1 MSFIEALLLGIVQGL
16 TEFLPVSSS
25 GHLEIAKAIIGSEL
39 TPSTSLMF
47 TIVVHLAT
55 AFATIVI
62 FRKDIKSIFLNIFKG
77 DKADRKFSF
86 AILVSLFPAAIIGI
100 FFNDFIEVL
109 FSGNIL
115 LVGFMLIVT
124 GILLI
129 LTDQAKD
136 RNIELNYFTA
146 LIIGLSQAIAILPG
160 ISRSGATISTSVLLG
175 MDREKAARFSFLMVI
190 PLILGKVIIDLKD
203 ISSFTDSNQIYILAT
218 GFISAFFT
226 GLWACK
232 LMIRLVKRAR
242 LKGFAIY
249 CGSIGI
255 LVLIWTQIF

>member
-1 MSFIEALLLGIVQGL
+1 MSFFEALLLGVIQGL

-25 GHLEIAKAIIGSEL
+25 GHLEIAKAIMGSDL
-39 TPSTSLMF
+39 TPSTSLIF
-47 TIVVHLAT
+47 TVVVHLAT
-55 AFATIVI
+55 ALATIVV
-62 FRKDIKSIFLNIFKG
+62 FRKDIQSIVLNFFKG
-77 DKADRKFSF
+77 NKVERKFSF
-86 AILVSLFPAAIIGI
+86 AIVVSLFPAALIGI

-115 LVGFMLIVT
+115 LVGFMLIAT

-136 RNIELNYFTA
+136 RNIELSYFMA
-146 LIIGLSQAIAILPG
+146 FIIGLSQAIAILPG

-175 MDREKAARFSFLMVI
+175 MNREKAARFSFLMVI
-190 PLILGKVIIDLKD
+190 PLILGKVILDLKD
-203 ISSFTDSNQIYILAT
+203 LSNLTDFNQIYILAI
-218 GFISAFFT
+218 GFISAFLT

-232 LMIRLVKRAR
+232 LMIRLVKMAR
-242 LKGFAIY
+242 LKGFAVY

-255 LVLIWTQIF
+255 LVLIWTQIL